1 MDIAKALERI
11 QHRSTDTDNE
21 DIRELMN
28 SCLQERH
35 GQLQG
40 VDRPQEMTKRGKKI
54 RVCPSISYCA
64 DQEAEDDVKDEV
76 EEDEA

>member
-1 MDIAKALERI
+1 MDLEKCWLHSMDIAKALERV

-35 GQLQG
+35 EQLQD
-40 VDRPQEMTKRGKKI
+40 VDRQQEMTKRGKRK
-54 RVCPSISYCA
+54 SEFA
-64 DQEAEDDVKDEV
+64 QA
-76 EEDEA
+76 